1 MGWAWED
8 ITRKLRAALPNN
20 NLSAPF
26 SSSVSPD
33 GGVLALFS
41 NLTDDDT
48 YELDIFVADYVNGT
62 FKSTESGP
70 REFTDTIDRSTAP
83 FDLLQLSSAQGN
95 DQLLIW
101 INGTKSVLQR
111 VISGLDNTDLNPIPR
126 SGPETGFPYSRLG
139 GTAPFNA
146 TAYYLYH
153 QLDDVTIA
161 EEKWTPE
168 TGVWVLSNITVETS

>member
-1 MGWAWED
+1 MNVSVATDSRYLSMTKIVDQFEFEVCLFFEDLNGRVSALRGLWAWLLTNDTEIEPFNYNDTAGRSSTSHVGWAWED

-62 FKSTESGP
+62 FKSSTLK
-70 REFTDTIDRSTAP
+70 TISFMT
-83 FDLLQLSSAQGN
+83 GGK
-95 DQLLIW
+95 LIFY
-101 INGTKSVLQR
+101 V
-111 VISGLDNTDLNPIPR
+111 
-126 SGPETGFPYSRLG
+126 
-139 GTAPFNA
+139 
-146 TAYYLYH
+146 
-153 QLDDVTIA
+153 
-161 EEKWTPE
+161 
-168 TGVWVLSNITVETS
+168 